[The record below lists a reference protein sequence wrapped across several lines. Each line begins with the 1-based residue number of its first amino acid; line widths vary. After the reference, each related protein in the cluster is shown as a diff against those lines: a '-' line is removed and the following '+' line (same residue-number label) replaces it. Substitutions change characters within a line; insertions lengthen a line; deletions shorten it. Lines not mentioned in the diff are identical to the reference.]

1 MALRAHLDDD
11 AATVLGA
18 AGLERVAAPTEHRG
32 LRVGGVNVSFHDSSS
47 ISSRVDYARSTAT
60 RPKQWDASGH
70 SRRASRG

>member
-1 MALRAHLDDD
+1 M
-11 AATVLGA
+11 
-18 AGLERVAAPTEHRG
+18 
-32 LRVGGVNVSFHDSSS
+32 NVSFHDSSS